1 MSRRTWAVERRG
13 RGFTLIEALLV
24 MLIISI
30 LAGIAL
36 PLLRGAVARAD
47 AAKVRTDVRT
57 IELAALQYREEA
69 GRFPPTSRW
78 GQNPGTLDEWMAE
91 GTEFTYKDVTYRM
104 VRGGNPRRGERF
116 RIQVRYPRTSLIGEA
131 LQTFRG
137 PDVIWTRRRTT
148 FALFP

>member
-1 MSRRTWAVERRG
+1 MIGRRK
-13 RGFTLIEALLV
+13 GFTLIEALLV

-57 IELAALQYREEA
+57 IELAALQYREEV

-116 RIQVRYPRTSLIGEA
+116 RIQVRYPRNSLIGEA

-137 PDVIWTRRRTT
+137 SDVIWTRRRTT
-148 FALFP
+148 FNLFP

>member
-1 MSRRTWAVERRG
+1 VRSRK

-57 IELAALQYREEA
+57 IELAALQFREED

-78 GQNPGTLDEWMAE
+78 GQNPGILDEWLAE
-91 GTEFTYKDVTYRM
+91 GTEFTYKDVSYRM

-116 RIQVRYPRTSLIGEA
+116 RIQVRYPLNSLIGEA

-148 FALFP
+148 FQLFP

>member
-1 MSRRTWAVERRG
+1 MRSRK

-36 PLLRGAVARAD
+36 PLLRGGVARAD

-57 IELAALQYREEA
+57 IELAALQFREED
-69 GRFPPTSRW
+69 GRFPPSSRW
-78 GQNPGTLDEWMAE
+78 GQNPGNLDEWLAE
-91 GTEFTYKDVTYRM
+91 GTEFTYKDVSYRM

-116 RIQVRYPRTSLIGEA
+116 RIQVRYPRNSLIGEA

-148 FALFP
+148 FQLFP